1 MPILADPLLVLLFSL
16 YTRPCF
22 FDLFILIYEIRK
34 HLTADV
40 SDGGAPRSDDDRYDE
55 GGWKSGDIL
64 CNALL
69 HETPP
74 LPIARKTDVTGDGG
88 ESA

>member
-16 YTRPCF
+16 SLSLYSLVFF

-55 GGWKSGDIL
+55 GGWKSGDIQR
-64 CNALL
+64 AV
-69 HETPP
+69 
-74 LPIARKTDVTGDGG
+74 A
-88 ESA
+88 